1 MKGIVENFYYFD
13 FAGDFVGNDEDEKE
27 LVFKTLDNEK
37 SNENNESEIKE
48 KDEETVTLDDPIT
61 NESKKYL
68 L

>member
-13 FAGDFVGNDEDEKE
+13 FAGDFVVNDEDEKE
-27 LVFKTLDNEK
+27 LDFKTLDNEK

-48 KDEETVTLDDPIT
+48 KDEETITLDDPIT

>member
-13 FAGDFVGNDEDEKE
+13 FAGDFVVNDEDEKE
-27 LVFKTLDNEK
+27 LDFKTLDNEK

-48 KDEETVTLDDPIT
+48 KDEETVTLDDSIT

>member
-13 FAGDFVGNDEDEKE
+13 FAGDFVVNDEDEKE
-27 LVFKTLDNEK
+27 LDFKTLHNEK

-48 KDEETVTLDDPIT
+48 KDEETVTLDDSIT

>member
-13 FAGDFVGNDEDEKE
+13 FAGDFVVNDEDEKE
-27 LVFKTLDNEK
+27 LDFKILDNEK

-48 KDEETVTLDDPIT
+48 KDEETVTLDDSIT

>member
-13 FAGDFVGNDEDEKE
+13 FAGDFVVNDEDEKE
-27 LVFKTLDNEK
+27 LDFKTLDNEK
-37 SNENNESEIKE
+37 SNENNEREIKE
-48 KDEETVTLDDPIT
+48 KDEETVTLDDSIT

>member
-13 FAGDFVGNDEDEKE
+13 FAGDFVVNDEDEKE
-27 LVFKTLDNEK
+27 LDFKTLDNEK

>member
-13 FAGDFVGNDEDEKE
+13 FAGDFVVNDEDEKE
-27 LVFKTLDNEK
+27 LDFKTLDNEK

-48 KDEETVTLDDPIT
+48 KDEETVTLDNSIT